1 MDILENEIKK
11 TDGKVE
17 HPFIGYYV
25 YMIQCLKCHKR
36 EFFFEKSSALL

>member
-11 TDGKVE
+11 TEGKVE

-25 YMIQCLKCHKR
+25 YMIQCLKCNKR